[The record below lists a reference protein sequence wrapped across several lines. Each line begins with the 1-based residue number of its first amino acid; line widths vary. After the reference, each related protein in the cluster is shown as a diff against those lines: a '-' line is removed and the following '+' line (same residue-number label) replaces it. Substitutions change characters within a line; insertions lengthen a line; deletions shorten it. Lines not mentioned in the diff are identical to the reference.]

1 LPWDDHVRILGDEKV
16 AMSTGKMPMALP
28 EMLTPKQSRAARV
41 LLGINQ
47 KELAVRASLATRTVM
62 DFESGAR
69 SPNRATKRAIAVAL
83 ESAGVVL
90 LESEGVALR

>member
-1 LPWDDHVRILGDEKV
+1 MRILGDEKV
-16 AMSTGKMPMALP
+16 AMSTGKTPIDSS
-28 EMLTPKQSRAARV
+28 EMLTPKQSKAARV

-47 KELAVRASLATRTVM
+47 DELAARASVATRTVM

-69 SPNRATKRAIAVAL
+69 SPNRATKRAIAAAL
-83 ESAGVVL
+83 EGAGVVL